1 MRRLRVFLI
10 VFAVAGCSSPGGPLI
25 RVMNGDSVTLDR
37 VMIDAAGSSYALGR
51 LLPGTAGQVR
61 PSPAP
66 DSSVAVRHHAGGPF
80 MVPGV
85 YAGGGVVE
93 IRLFADSAVA
103 VPSTR

>member
-1 MRRLRVFLI
+1 MRHLPVLLI
-10 VFAVAGCSSPGGPLI
+10 MLAIAGCSPPSGPLI
-25 RVMNGDSVTLDR
+25 RIVNADSVTLDR
-37 VMIDAAGSSYALGR
+37 VMIDAGGSSYALGR

-66 DSSVAVRHHAGGPF
+66 DSAITVRHHVGGPF
-80 MVPGV
+80 DVAGP

-103 VPSTR
+103 VPRSR